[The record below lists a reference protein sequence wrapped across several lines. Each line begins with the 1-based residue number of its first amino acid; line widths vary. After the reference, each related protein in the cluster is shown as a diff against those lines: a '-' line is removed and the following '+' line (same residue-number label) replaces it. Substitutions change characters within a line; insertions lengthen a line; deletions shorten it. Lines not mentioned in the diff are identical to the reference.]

1 MSVTPSPIGGFAAQF
16 FDNNGVILSGGKIY
30 TYAAGTTTPQAVYTS
45 ASGATPHANPI
56 ILDSAGRV
64 PGGEIWLTDGLVY
77 KFVIETAT
85 AILIGTY
92 DNITGIN
99 SNFVNYTVQEEVIT
113 ATAGQTVFN
122 LSTINYT
129 PGTNSLTVYI
139 DGVNQYVGDSYIET
153 DSDTVTFTS
162 GVHVGGEVKFT
173 TAIQTT
179 TGAVDAS
186 IVTFTGFNGQ
196 TGVVQDL
203 ADNDGSDWVGF
214 IQSGTGAVAR
224 SAQDKMRDAVSV
236 KDFGAVGDGVVND
249 TAAIQAAED
258 ACAASGQALLFPAG
272 TYRCNSGIT
281 KKSVNWI
288 GEGKYDT
295 KLAYYGSATFIN
307 ATGTDPSRK
316 LFTIS
321 DMELN
326 GTNAGAAAIG
336 ITLGWNQRSTPL
348 VRVHIFNFGHYGI
361 HFNDQNWIVDFY
373 DVEVDT
379 CGGQTSNSS
388 GIFKDTAIDA
398 GTWNTISFYNLTVE
412 ACGSA
417 SSAAGGVRL
426 LTTSANRGL
435 YFYSPCIEGNF
446 GTSEITVT
454 NMADCQFHNLYMEVV
469 SAQATNAVELYGVT
483 GGFTGGYITGDNIV
497 TNLIGVKIGAG
508 GAFVSNAIEFDKIT
522 ILNFASSISSLS
534 AKIWTNQIHGD
545 KTFADPSSS
554 TQYFGDY
561 SPRVSAVKNAT
572 QTITS
577 GTFQKIT
584 FQTEVYDLC
593 GKFASSTWTPQTIGT
608 YQINAQISWSAAVD
622 QDRLIISIYRRGSA
636 YKSFIARANGIG
648 EQSVQISAQVD
659 TDLINDTI
667 EIYARQD
674 SGVSQT
680 ISAGAAETWFMGS
693 LIGRTT

>member
-30 TYAAGTTTPQAVYTS
+30 TYAAGTTTPQITYTS
-45 ASGATPHANPI
+45 ASGTTPHANPI

-85 AILIGTY
+85 SILLGTY
-92 DNITGIN
+92 DNITGVN
-99 SNFVNYTVQEEVIT
+99 SNFVNYTAQEEVQT
-113 ATAGQTVFN
+113 ATAGQTVFT
-122 LSTINYT
+122 LTTMNYA

-139 DGVNQYVGDSYIET
+139 DGVNQYVGESYLET
-153 DSDTVTFTS
+153 DSSTVTFTS

-173 TAIQTT
+173 TTVQTT

-186 IVTFTGFNGQ
+186 IVTYDPPFTG
-196 TGVVQDL
+196 GVATNVEDKL
-203 ADNDGSDWVGF
+203 A
-214 IQSGTGAVAR
+214 QY
-224 SAQDKMRDAVSV
+224 VSV
-236 KDFGAVGDGVVND
+236 KDFGAVGDGVADD

-258 ACAASGQALLFPAG
+258 ACAVSGQALLFPAG

-307 ATGTDPSRK
+307 ATGTSPSRK
-316 LFTIS
+316 IFTIS

-497 TNLIGVKIGAG
+497 TNLVGVKIGAG

-572 QTITS
+572 QTLTS

-680 ISAGAAETWFMGS
+680 ISAGTAETWFMGS